1 MPLDC
6 TVSLSSILSQCDLRQ
21 ERNKMKKYLLYSVIC
36 IGFLFPN
43 FTLRA
48 QGDSKG
54 RNLFDWADTVDVN
67 RPPKNAQSNTLSLI
81 RVHGNVFV
89 NIAGDTVVFR
99 GTAVADPDKIA
110 QQGRW
115 NKKLFIKV
123 KDMGAMIV
131 RIPVHPASWRA
142 RTPAKYI
149 LLLDQAVQWC
159 SELGLYVD
167 IDWHSIG
174 NLGMEL
180 FQDPMYNTSLKETY
194 EFWRAMAVHFKGNTT
209 VVFFELF
216 NEPTLADGKLG
227 SMTWSEWKKINENI
241 INLIRAYDREKI
253 PLVAGFDWAYD
264 LTPLRNEPIAAEG
277 IAYSVHPYPHK
288 RWPPYEL
295 KWEEDFGFATGKY
308 PVVATEFGFIL
319 GDQGAEA
326 NLNYGNT
333 IIKFFADKGI
343 SWITWVFDP
352 DWYPRLINSWDTF
365 KLTEGGEFF
374 QQAMQKKH

>member
-1 MPLDC
+1 
-6 TVSLSSILSQCDLRQ
+6 
-21 ERNKMKKYLLYSVIC
+21 MKKYLFYIVIC
-36 IGFLFPN
+36 LGCLYPHFM
-43 FTLRA
+43 LRA

-54 RNLFDWADTVDVN
+54 KNLFDWADTVDVN
-67 RPPKNAQSNTLSLI
+67 RPPKHVPVNTLSVI
-81 RVHGNVFV
+81 RVRGNVFV
-89 NIAGDTVVFR
+89 NALGDTVVFK
-99 GTAVADPDKIA
+99 GAAIADPDKIA

-115 NKKLFIKV
+115 NKNLFIKV
-123 KDMGAMIV
+123 KEMGVMIV

-142 RTPAKYI
+142 RTPAQYI

-159 SELGLYVD
+159 SELGIYVD

-180 FQDPMYNTSLKETY
+180 FQDPMYNTTQKETY

-209 VVFFELF
+209 VPFFELF

-227 SMTWSEWKKINENI
+227 SMTWSEWKKLNENI
-241 INLIRAYDREKI
+241 INLIRAYDKEKI
-253 PLVAGFDWAYD
+253 PIVAGFDWAYD

-295 KWEEDFGFATGKY
+295 KWEEDFGFASGKY

-319 GDQGAEA
+319 GNQGTEA

-333 IIKFFADKGI
+333 IIKYFADKGI

-352 DWYPRLINSWDTF
+352 DWYPRLVESWDTF
-365 KLTEGGEFF
+365 KLTESGEFF
-374 QQAMQKKH
+374 KQAMQKKR